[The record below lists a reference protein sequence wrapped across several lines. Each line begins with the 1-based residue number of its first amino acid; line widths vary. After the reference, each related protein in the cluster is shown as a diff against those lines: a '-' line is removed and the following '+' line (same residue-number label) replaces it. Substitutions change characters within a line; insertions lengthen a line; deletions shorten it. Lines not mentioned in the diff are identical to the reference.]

1 MKVLVT
7 GSSGRIGRA
16 IVARLMRNH
25 DVIGYDRNPASTTHV
40 IANVADELALGKA
53 IQGVDAVVHTAS
65 LHAPHV
71 SHVPDAVFN
80 EINIAGT
87 ESIIRCCARYNVQNL
102 VYTSTTALY
111 GAAATPIERASWIT
125 EEIDPVPLTIYH
137 TTKLKAEALL
147 CAAANSGQLRVTVIR
162 MSRCFPEPAPIM
174 AMYRLHRGIDVRD
187 VATAHE
193 LALTTN
199 EPPFRVFVVS
209 GTTPFQP
216 ADVFRLKAN
225 AAVVIQERAPAI
237 AEAFARRGWMVPSGI
252 DRVYSNAKIQREL
265 GWAPRFGFDAVLHQ
279 YDEDSPEVLP
289 PVNDW
294 NARE

>member
-1 MKVLVT
+1 M
-7 GSSGRIGRA
+7 
-16 IVARLMRNH
+16 
-25 DVIGYDRNPASTTHV
+25 
-40 IANVADELALGKA
+40 
-53 IQGVDAVVHTAS
+53 
-65 LHAPHV
+65 
-71 SHVPDAVFN
+71 PDAVFN

-137 TTKLKAEALL
+137 TPTLKAEALL

-199 EPPFRVFVVS
+199 EQPFRVFVVS

-289 PVNDW
+289 PVNHW